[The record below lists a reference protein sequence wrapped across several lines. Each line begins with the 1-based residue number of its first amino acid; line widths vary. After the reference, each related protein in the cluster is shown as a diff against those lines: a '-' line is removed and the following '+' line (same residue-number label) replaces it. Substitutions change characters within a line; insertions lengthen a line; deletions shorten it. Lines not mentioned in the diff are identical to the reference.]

1 MPIDFSK
8 LRKITAREWVRALE
22 RDGFE
27 LRSYL
32 PTKFSSSPQKLIAEL
47 DQEDVRRKK
56 IERVEE
62 LIGGVLVEEETPG
75 EVERIDIDVALA
87 RL

>member
-27 LRSYL
+27 LRRKRATSHRQYL
-32 PTKFSSSPQKLIAEL
+32 HPIDKRRVTVTYHGHSRTFPIGTLKRMIEHDAQWTEDDLKRLKLL
-47 DQEDVRRKK
+47 K
-56 IERVEE
+56 
-62 LIGGVLVEEETPG
+62 
-75 EVERIDIDVALA
+75 
-87 RL
+87 